1 MITSRRGSAGTGTST
16 ITRTITHFAPQRR
29 QFPRGD
35 REERS
40 RVLKAPA
47 DVSGTPSEISLNK
60 RNYRQ
65 AKRQKEE
72 RRSERATAAD
82 VSTVTDSAG
91 ADREPTTAVHIPES

>member
-1 MITSRRGSAGTGTST
+1 V
-16 ITRTITHFAPQRR
+16 PQRR

-72 RRSERATAAD
+72 ARRMRQQQKEQRRSERATAAD